1 MKTVP
6 IRYFGHTVSLPDLP
20 RYRKFYR
27 KLAAEDWEPRT
38 FRTLRSSL
46 DAGTVY
52 IDIGGWI
59 GVTALW
65 ASHLAKRVIII
76 EPDPECRAILAELCP
91 GYANVALLEGAFSP
105 TPSVIISAA
114 EGFGSSETTALA
126 LGPGDSLEVRGISVN
141 EIMHHIAGEPIFI
154 KIDIEGYEL
163 RIADEIARFA
173 DYHLKGI
180 QCAVHPALYERSLGT
195 DRLTG
200 RARALL
206 ATARLARMHRALSAR
221 PSSTKY
227 RAMFSYLVFG
237 VLFRAAPKGT
247 DLIFTPRAETS

>member
-1 MKTVP
+1 MLSEPRSSARLSADPQGMKTVP

-20 RYRKFYR
+20 RYGKFYR

-38 FRTLRSSL
+38 FQMLRDNL

-91 GYANVALLEGAFSP
+91 RYPNVVLLEGAFSP
-105 TPSVIISAA
+105 SRSVIISAV
-114 EGFGSSETTALA
+114 EGFGSSETTALD
-126 LGPGDSLEVRGISVN
+126 LSPGHSLEVLGILVN
-141 EIMHHIAGEPIFI
+141 EIMRHVAGEPIFI

-163 RIADEIARFA
+163 RIASEIARFA
-173 DYHLKGI
+173 DYRLKGI
-180 QCAVHPALYERSLGT
+180 QCAVHPALYERSLGR

-206 ATARLARMHRALSAR
+206 A
-221 PSSTKY
+221 
-227 RAMFSYLVFG
+227 
-237 VLFRAAPKGT
+237 
-247 DLIFTPRAETS
+247 